1 MTRLMPL
8 KRVAEIRF
16 STVDKRSAEGQ
27 VPVRLC
33 NYTDVYYN
41 DRIRDDMAFMD
52 ATASPEEIRKFALQA
67 GDVLLTKDSETAD
80 DIGVSALVQD
90 DLPGVVCGY
99 HLALLR
105 PRPPVDGRF
114 LRWALASTTARQQFS
129 LAATGVT
136 RFGLREDAVGSVTVP
151 VHGDAEQ
158 RAIADFL
165 DAEASRLD
173 AVIRAL
179 NAANELVGWRLAAS
193 VESAIWEGVD
203 SVAPLMRLTQ
213 DERQIQYGIVLP
225 GPDVDDGVPI
235 VKGGN
240 LVTGVLRA
248 EGLAKTTREI
258 EAGYARSRLRAND
271 LVFAIRGA
279 VGACAL
285 VPAEVEGANITQDV
299 ALIAPRRDVDP
310 TWLLYVLRSPSV
322 QAQAEARVLGATIK
336 GINIRDLKRLK
347 VPMIGPAEQREQAQ
361 VLRRLQLQHDA
372 LVRARARQ
380 IDLLMERRRALVTAA
395 VSGRLN
401 IPGVAA

>member
-1 MTRLMPL
+1 
-8 KRVAEIRF
+8 
-16 STVDKRSAEGQ
+16 
-27 VPVRLC
+27 
-33 NYTDVYYN
+33 
-41 DRIRDDMAFMD
+41 
-52 ATASPEEIRKFALQA
+52 
-67 GDVLLTKDSETAD
+67 
-80 DIGVSALVQD
+80 
-90 DLPGVVCGY
+90 
-99 HLALLR
+99 
-105 PRPPVDGRF
+105 
-114 LRWALASTTARQQFS
+114 
-129 LAATGVT
+129 VT

-151 VHGDAEQ
+151 VHGHAEQ

-173 AVIRAL
+173 AVIGAL
-179 NAANELVGWRLAAS
+179 NAANELVRWRLAAS
-193 VESAIWEGVD
+193 VESAVWEGVD

-235 VKGGN
+235 VKGGD